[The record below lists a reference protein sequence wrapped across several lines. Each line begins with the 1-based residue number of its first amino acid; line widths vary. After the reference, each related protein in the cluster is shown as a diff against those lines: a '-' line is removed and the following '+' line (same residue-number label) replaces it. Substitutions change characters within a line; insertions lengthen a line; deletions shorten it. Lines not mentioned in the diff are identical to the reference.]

1 MRTEVVEGKLHGTF
15 QMLINSPFAFVGKR
29 DDFIEECCI
38 AGLRDIFVN
47 SREQPEG
54 VVCAVGGVPGLL
66 HVGGVVRRVFMPRVV
81 GEFYKRK
88 PAAVI
93 YLCRE
98 HKTDLLTRHF
108 RREVDDPLDILH
120 CIAVAVAVAKPAV
133 NKGRGS

>member
-1 MRTEVVEGKLHGTF
+1 MRTEVVEGKLHGAF
-15 QMLINSPFAFVGKR
+15 QMLINSPCTFVGKR
-29 DDFIEECCI
+29 NDFIEECCVS
-38 AGLRDIFVN
+38 GLRDVFVN
-47 SREQPEG
+47 GREQPEG
-54 VVCAVGGVPGLL
+54 VVCAIGWMPGLL
-66 HVGGVVRRVFMPRVV
+66 YIGGVVRRVLMSRVV
-81 GEFYKRK
+81 GEFYKWK

-133 NKGRGS
+133 NKRSGS